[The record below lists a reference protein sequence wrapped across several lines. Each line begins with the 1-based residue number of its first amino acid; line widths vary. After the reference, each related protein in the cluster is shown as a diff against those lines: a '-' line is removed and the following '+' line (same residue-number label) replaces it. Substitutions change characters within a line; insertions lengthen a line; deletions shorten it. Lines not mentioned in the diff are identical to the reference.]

1 LGIQHR
7 LNQLACN
14 NNGGPGSGDTLD
26 NAGRA
31 DVHTLVVAEEPHA
44 APPSP
49 VVIGEIAAEVEAVGE
64 FVGQLAQLVGAML
77 GA

>member
-1 LGIQHR
+1 VTHWTTPVVQMY
-7 LNQLACN
+7 
-14 NNGGPGSGDTLD
+14 
-26 NAGRA
+26 
-31 DVHTLVVAEEPHA
+31 TLVVAEEPHA

-49 VVIGEIAAEVEAVGE
+49 VVIGEIAAGVEAVGE